1 MCRTEQSPV
10 RCVWSSHLHLL
21 GADVELAEDVAEE
34 ILDLVPGVDA
44 VGPVQ
49 YDHNVH
55 VGAAPCSAQQVGQN
69 PRLTSQTSPGHLSP
83 GPTAIEALQLRTRK
97 PSGLSGLSVIPSSV
111 KKEGWQ
117 KMDKQSDQTTSGWG
131 EGPGEKARVNEVF
144 EGGLARENMRSVV
157 VSVSVLSVVVSVS
170 VLSVV
175 VSVSVLS
182 VQPDPLC
189 DQGMTHNA
197 PRMRDMTETTTM
209 EIAVWVP
216 TETFKW
222 TDELTAILIAWRAA
236 NDKLFTGRRNAAVKG
251 FEEFVREK
259 GLEGKTTPTWVKKKW
274 ENLKQKYKDM
284 KTLSGVSTE
293 GKATAASWKWFD
305 AMEVAMGGRPS
316 ISLSAF
322 IASASHDAA
331 VASPP
336 IKTEP
341 RVERLTPAPQRKRK
355 GDVLL
360 YLRVLEER
368 EESRQREAL
377 EREDRRFREA
387 EEREERRERERIDRE
402 EQRER
407 EKIEREERRDR
418 EAREREDRRDREASE
433 REERREECFLKLMA
447 LLRALLAMVMLMLPS
462 LRCISAI
469 SSECVFLVLF
479 NGMRRMGTWMISIS
493 HGETVMKMKA
503 LQVIYLTLLAVLAA
517 RAQVLVAGKCPR
529 PAVVKFF
536 DASMYQGKWYEIQKL
551 PVLFQQGECATA
563 TYSQKKPGENV
574 EVLNKELL

>member
-1 MCRTEQSPV
+1 
-10 RCVWSSHLHLL
+10 
-21 GADVELAEDVAEE
+21 
-34 ILDLVPGVDA
+34 
-44 VGPVQ
+44 
-49 YDHNVH
+49 
-55 VGAAPCSAQQVGQN
+55 
-69 PRLTSQTSPGHLSP
+69 
-83 GPTAIEALQLRTRK
+83 
-97 PSGLSGLSVIPSSV
+97 
-111 KKEGWQ
+111 
-117 KMDKQSDQTTSGWG
+117 
-131 EGPGEKARVNEVF
+131 
-144 EGGLARENMRSVV
+144 
-157 VSVSVLSVVVSVS
+157 
-170 VLSVV
+170 
-175 VSVSVLS
+175 
-182 VQPDPLC
+182 
-189 DQGMTHNA
+189 MTHNA
-197 PRMRDMTETTTM
+197 PRMGGMTETTTM

-222 TDELTAILIAWRAA
+222 TDELTAVLIVWRAA

-293 GKATAASWKWFD
+293 GEATAASWKWFD

-360 YLRVLEER
+360 YLR
-368 EESRQREAL
+368 
-377 EREDRRFREA
+377 
-387 EEREERRERERIDRE
+387 
-402 EQRER
+402 
-407 EKIEREERRDR
+407 
-418 EAREREDRRDREASE
+418 
-433 REERREECFLKLMA
+433 
-447 LLRALLAMVMLMLPS
+447 
-462 LRCISAI
+462 
-469 SSECVFLVLF
+469 
-479 NGMRRMGTWMISIS
+479 
-493 HGETVMKMKA
+493 VMKMKA

-574 EVLNKELL
+574 EVLNKELLPDGSIYSVVGSAMATNSSEPAKMEVYYSPTSLPSPYWVLSTDYWGHALVFGCIDYGLFHAQFAWILSRQPILLKKTLKDLQDLLASAGVNVDKMITTNQNEAFCRAMRLL